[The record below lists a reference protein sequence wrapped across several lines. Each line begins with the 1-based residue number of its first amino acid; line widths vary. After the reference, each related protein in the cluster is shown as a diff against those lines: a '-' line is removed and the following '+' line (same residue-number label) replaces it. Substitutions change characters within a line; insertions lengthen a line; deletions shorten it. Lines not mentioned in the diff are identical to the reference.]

1 VDYSNDNPEQENKQV
16 IMWRI
21 INIDETYKRILTET
35 VLLLLAVNCFA
46 QTDTLP
52 GRKEVNSA
60 IKGSLDGSILYPG
73 AGLGIE
79 IPVYSVELT
88 RKMDNSS
95 LNLIIK
101 DRFVSLNAG
110 WYHHPGYH
118 DNLYFTLDWIMRR
131 TTGNGFFM
139 EFIPGLG
146 YSRTFLG
153 GTTYKVDNNGNVEII
168 KSAGYSYAVAK
179 IGAGLGYSFSALKGI
194 PLSVYWD
201 FNILTMFPYNSTIY
215 FRPVMELGVICK
227 LSRFIPVI
235 IKKKVIKK

>member
-1 VDYSNDNPEQENKQV
+1 MLT
-16 IMWRI
+16 IL
-21 INIDETYKRILTET
+21 NIDGIFKKIMTGT
-35 VLLLLAVNCFA
+35 VFLFLAATCFA

-95 LNLIIK
+95 PNLIIK

-153 GTTYKVDNNGNVEII
+153 GTTYKADKNGNVEII

-179 IGAGLGYSFSALKGI
+179 IGAGLGYSFSELKGI

-215 FRPVMELGVICK
+215 FRPVIELGVIYK
-227 LSRFIPVI
+227 PSGFIPVT
-235 IKKKVIKK
+235 IKKRVIKK